1 MSNGSEAFNN
11 FFWTPIFDIVQKF
24 QECSGRHPP
33 GPSTDRMKYP
43 ASPRFAAFLEPK
55 GQAIAL
61 SSCGHVACMDSFGAN
76 GFPKTPKRPTPP
88 PMASTGWFVGLFL
101 RFFNHAK
108 YRSVRCVVVD
118 WYWYWLLQKVIAILT
133 PSFKWTVVKSGGSR
147 IP

>member
-1 MSNGSEAFNN
+1 MSNGSEAFNK
-11 FFWTPIFDIVQKF
+11 FFWTPIFDIVKNF
-24 QECSGRHPP
+24 RSCSL
-33 GPSTDRMKYP
+33 PSTGPHFDRMKYP
-43 ASPRFAAFLEPK
+43 ASPRFVAFLEPK

-61 SSCGHVACMDSFGAN
+61 SSCGHVACMDSSARWISQN
-76 GFPKTPKRPTPP
+76 PKTTHPP
-88 PMASTGWFVGLFL
+88 SLASKIGWFVGLFW

-118 WYWYWLLQKVIAILT
+118 WYWYWLLQKVIAIST